1 MNNDRIFT
9 NYSSLD
15 TILHFLLREAD
26 GADEKLQEI
35 EKILDPFWEA
45 VETLYPQVDRND
57 DRFFLLV
64 TGLVSDIEDASYKLG
79 FLQGFSLAQE
89 IENTHPFG

>member
-35 EKILDPFWEA
+35 EKVLEPFWDA
-45 VETLYPQVDRND
+45 VETLYPAVSRDN

-64 TGLVSDIEDASYKLG
+64 TGLVSDIEDAVYQLG
-79 FLQGFSLAQE
+79 FRQGFSLAQE
-89 IENTHPFG
+89 RA